1 MSPLFSLS
9 RELRAQIIEH
19 VLNATASPPEF
30 PPKSDAIIYSD
41 IKYRAWVGHRHAYY
55 SQRPS
60 SLTPNCLPL
69 LLVNRQL
76 SNETRALITSR
87 APDYALDIAIEDE
100 CFVYLTWLSVP
111 FLSGHISTLTVTVRL
126 FGSVI
131 PDHLLKHQLGS
142 DGRVGF
148 HYTLLA
154 VLERFVRYGPVREKR
169 CFGTNVEFEDRDL
182 WIERIVLDF
191 QSRPAF
197 NMYTG
202 KELIFPPADIGC
214 WRWQARH
221 RGNRVRAGSEL
232 TYQASSYKSR
242 PEWMAELLES
252 WVYWAVNKSDR
263 FAKEWGSPLL
273 DHVEMLVMLVEGNHF
288 ADYEIIPDPSSSD
301 PSSIAS
307 SSGVPESE

>member
-1 MSPLFSLS
+1 MILITTAFITRQTKQISALSEQSSKLALFYFLASSLITHTTYIMSPLFSLS

-111 FLSGHISTLTVTVRL
+111 FLSGHISTLTVTV
-126 FGSVI
+126 
-131 PDHLLKHQLGS
+131 
-142 DGRVGF
+142 
-148 HYTLLA
+148 
-154 VLERFVRYGPVREKR
+154 
-169 CFGTNVEFEDRDL
+169 
-182 WIERIVLDF
+182 
-191 QSRPAF
+191 
-197 NMYTG
+197 
-202 KELIFPPADIGC
+202 
-214 WRWQARH
+214 
-221 RGNRVRAGSEL
+221 
-232 TYQASSYKSR
+232 
-242 PEWMAELLES
+242 
-252 WVYWAVNKSDR
+252 
-263 FAKEWGSPLL
+263 
-273 DHVEMLVMLVEGNHF
+273 
-288 ADYEIIPDPSSSD
+288 
-301 PSSIAS
+301 
-307 SSGVPESE
+307 